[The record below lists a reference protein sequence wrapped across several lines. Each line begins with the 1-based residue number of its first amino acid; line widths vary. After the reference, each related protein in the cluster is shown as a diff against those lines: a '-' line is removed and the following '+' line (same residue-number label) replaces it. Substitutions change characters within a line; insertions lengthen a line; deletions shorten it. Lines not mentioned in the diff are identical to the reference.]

1 MDKVLSLPSCAKKFH
16 FRNYKLHADIPFDSY
31 VQVSCYTVAP
41 NNRGCVG
48 ITPQAGG
55 VGHQSA
61 LADRVHCILFR
72 FWHPSTPDNQKTRR
86 RKKEGR

>member
-41 NNRGCVG
+41 GAVSGLLHR
-48 ITPQAGG
+48 
-55 VGHQSA
+55 
-61 LADRVHCILFR
+61 LAELDTKVLWQIACIVFS
-72 FWHPSTPDNQKTRR
+72 FAFGYPSTPDNQKTRR

>member
-72 FWHPSTPDNQKTRR
+72 FWISIYA
-86 RKKEGR
+86 

>member
-41 NNRGCVG
+41 GAVSGLLHRLAELDTKVLWQIACIVFSFAFG
-48 ITPQAGG
+48 IHLRLTIRKQGEE
-55 VGHQSA
+55 
-61 LADRVHCILFR
+61 
-72 FWHPSTPDNQKTRR
+72 KRR
-86 RKKEGR
+86 EGK